1 MVLYAGWAT
10 LASVATNS
18 LPAEQAVTYTYV
30 AGLLVTV
37 GYLAISGDPVAFSN
51 PGVGVALAAGSF
63 LGLGTLS
70 YYIALADG
78 SAAIATSI
86 SGMYL
91 LLTTV
96 VGVLVLGE
104 SLSWVNV
111 LGICFA
117 VCAVVLLSQ

>member
-1 MVLYAGWAT
+1 
-10 LASVATNS
+10 
-18 LPAEQAVTYTYV
+18 
-30 AGLLVTV
+30 
-37 GYLAISGDPVAFSN
+37 
-51 PGVGVALAAGSF
+51 
-63 LGLGTLS
+63 
-70 YYIALADG
+70 
-78 SAAIATSI
+78 
-86 SGMYL
+86 MYL